1 MSFASVS
8 RCLQQT
14 SRTFARTKPP
24 RSVVLPTRYFSS
36 SARRWLEIQRPI
48 AQPTHLLSLPSKEYL
63 EEEEID
69 AKVLAP
75 EDVSLTITDRAAE
88 QLRAIA
94 KREGN
99 PDAALRIAVDSG
111 GCHGYQYKME
121 LAKSRA
127 GDDYQFTHPTI
138 QPSNILVDAISLGL
152 LNGSTVDFATELIGS
167 SFRVTENPHAK
178 GSGCGCGVS
187 WELKT

>member
-14 SRTFARTKPP
+14 SRTFARTKLTSWPLA
-24 RSVVLPTRYFSS
+24 VTYAILFSS
-36 SARRWLEIQRPI
+36 ASRWLELQQPPI
-48 AQPTHLLSLPSKEYL
+48 AQPIHLPSQEYL

-69 AKVLAP
+69 AQVLAP

-121 LAKSRA
+121 LAKSRS